1 MGQQIP
7 DEYYEALR
15 RSADEL
21 FQLGIVA
28 VPAMEWILLRDDY
41 NGNNELLEWRDSG
54 FPDWQDPEQFGHQGE
69 EIVGFWNRDRSL
81 FNGLFPA
88 RICDDGKRQIVS
100 QFSIKSVDEVE
111 NQIELAKKFN
121 LFLGLAAMP
130 NMFATDGNSI
140 PNSIIYAG
148 FGQLVILNRRE
159 NNLRVETD
167 GRSCWTYGNV
177 NFSSYD
183 IGQYFEHSSEK
194 YFRWDE
200 GNIPVGTVSRGGI
213 QPCYPS
219 IVFGTPVR
227 KLKTSGEPK
236 ILIINSA
243 SESGIDLDFDDDL
256 YEEEGFD
263 LWDDEDIEDDVKH
276 EESEYEVD
284 ETLESEW
291 ACDPDTDEALFNEL
305 VARYEQSTR
314 PDKSIIR
321 HGKPSIVTSSE
332 HLQANGFNL
341 DLCKVLPPK
350 LGSALLTVMQ
360 DLPYDPMCVLIAFCT
375 GAASMLRLG
384 TTVTG
389 IEATG
394 FTVPINLYT
403 ILTARS
409 GRKKTPLQ
417 KLFVDEPAVQVMRE
431 IACQNIRLRE
441 NWLDKCKGK
450 KRDERPPEPVPIEIR
465 PQEYTSEALVKGLS
479 RLDEV
484 GRAVLIER
492 EEISALFDSLNS
504 YRSGKGS
511 DEQQLLELYDG
522 NRFRSLR
529 VGDNSRG
536 FERAAVSIYGAIQPA
551 VLEALLSKGDDK
563 GTWARFCF
571 TPLPDITKKL
581 PTVRD
586 EKKLKEV
593 ESAKACMRQVM
604 STIFALDAVNY
615 LLDPESTEIFS
626 DYEFSKQEAALG
638 TPVGAQASLYGKS
651 AGKVLRIAGILHV
664 LHNVVLGSSSA
675 MITSKILK
683 DAISIVDQLD
693 DWTLKCHAKIAGL
706 TVESLSNF
714 EKRIHAISLKS
725 QSPMSWT
732 EIRSRMSSAEKQGK
746 TKEHAESGMRKL
758 VALRLGEISTGPNG
772 GLAYKALKS
781 IPT

>member
-1 MGQQIP
+1 MEQQIP
-7 DEYYEALR
+7 DEYYDALR

-21 FQLGIVA
+21 FQLGMVA
-28 VPAMEWILLRDDY
+28 VPAMEWLLQRDYY

-54 FPDWQDPEQFGHQGE
+54 FPDWQDPDTFGHQGAK
-69 EIVGFWNRDRSL
+69 IVGFWNRDGSL
-81 FNGLFPA
+81 FNGFFPA
-88 RICDDGKRQIVS
+88 RICNDGKRQIVS
-100 QFSIKSVDEVE
+100 QVAYSTDHEVR
-111 NQIELAKKFN
+111 NQIELAQEYN
-121 LFLGLAAMP
+121 LLLGLAAMP
-130 NMFATDGNSI
+130 RVTIADENSI
-140 PNSIIYAG
+140 PNSMIFAEIEELKNLSR
-148 FGQLVILNRRE
+148 FHDS
-159 NNLRVETD
+159 LRVETD
-167 GRSCWTYGNV
+167 GQSYWTYAYV

-183 IGQYFEHSSEK
+183 IGQYFDQGPIK

-200 GNIPVGTVSRGGI
+200 GNIPIGAIRRGGI

-219 IVFGTPVR
+219 IVLGTPVR
-227 KLKTSGEPK
+227 KVKISGEPQ
-236 ILIINSA
+236 ILIILSA

-256 YEEEGFD
+256 YEEEDFD
-263 LWDDEDIEDDVKH
+263 VWYDEDIEDDH
-276 EESEYEVD
+276 EHRESEQEVD
-284 ETLESEW
+284 ESLESEW
-291 ACDPDTDEALFNEL
+291 SCDPDTDEFLFNEA

-314 PDKSIIR
+314 IDKSIIR
-321 HGKPSIVTSSE
+321 HGKPSLLNNSE
-332 HLQANGFNL
+332 HSIAKRFDL

-350 LGSALLTVMQ
+350 LGTALLTVMQ
-360 DLPYDPMCVLIAFCT
+360 DLPYDPMCVLMAFCT

-417 KLFVDEPAVQVMRE
+417 KLYIDEPAEDVLRR
-431 IACQNIRLRE
+431 IASQNSRQQD
-441 NWLDKCKGK
+441 NWLEKCKGK
-450 KRDERPPEPVPIEIR
+450 KKDERPPQPIPIDIR
-465 PQEYTSEALVKGLS
+465 IQDYTSEAFVKALC

-484 GRAVLIER
+484 GRAVLVAR

-586 EKKLKEV
+586 ELKLKEV
-593 ESAKACMRQVM
+593 ESAKAYMREVINA
-604 STIFALDAVNY
+604 IFDLPAVNY
-615 LLDPESTEIFS
+615 LLDTEATEIFS

-651 AGKVLRIAGILHV
+651 AGKVLRFAGILHV
-664 LHNVVLGSSSA
+664 LHNVVLGSSST

-683 DAISIVDQLD
+683 DAILIIDMLD
-693 DWTLKCHAKIAGL
+693 GWTLKCHAQIAGL
-706 TVESLSNF
+706 TVETLNNF
-714 EKRIHAISLKS
+714 ERRIQAIALKTQSL
-725 QSPMSWT
+725 MSWT
-732 EIRSRMSSAEKQGK
+732 AIRNQMSSVERQGK
-746 TKEHAESGMRKL
+746 TKEDAESGMRKL
-758 VALRLGEISTGPNG
+758 VALGLGKISTGPNG
-772 GLAYKALKS
+772 GLVYKALKP